1 MSPIITFARGYLN
14 AALAGGL
21 AACTLIGAPA
31 SGATTASGG
40 APAIVVRYGD
50 LDITGEEGLRVLY
63 RRLRQAAAQVC
74 RPEEGRDLTRR
85 RRSRECRE
93 AAISDA
99 VARSGNARL
108 GAMHAARSA
117 SRAEPPLRVT
127 RAQ

>member
-1 MSPIITFARGYLN
+1 MSPIVTFARGYLN

-21 AACTLIGAPA
+21 AAYTLIGVPA
-31 SGATTASGG
+31 SGATAASAG

-50 LDITGEEGLRVLY
+50 LDLSREEGLRVLY

-108 GAMHAARSA
+108 SAMHAARGA
-117 SRAEPPLRVT
+117 SRAAPPLRVT
-127 RAQ
+127 RSH